1 MLKKVLVANRGEIAI
16 RIFRTCKELGIR
28 TVAVY
33 SEADRGA
40 LHTRFADEAFQIGPP
55 PAAESYL
62 QMEKIIGV
70 AKGSNCDGIHPGY
83 GFLSENEDF
92 AQASEDAGLIFVG
105 PSPEAI
111 RLLGDKIAARALAQQ
126 NGVPT
131 VPGVGQPIQDLLTAQ
146 KAAKEIGFPL
156 LIKAAAGGGG
166 KGMRVVQNESELKDA
181 LTRAQSEAQ
190 AAFGDPTVFIEK
202 FIPKAKHIEVQILS
216 DAKNFLYLGE
226 RECSVQRRHQKLIEE
241 SPAPK
246 LTQLLRDTICEAAIK
261 VAKAA
266 RYKSAGTVEFL
277 FDTEA
282 QKFYFLEVNTRLQ
295 VEHPVTE
302 MVTGIDIVKEQLRVA
317 AGQTLSITQS
327 DVRPRG
333 HAIECRICAED
344 FQDQFL
350 PSTGFIE
357 ELNLPTGPGVR
368 VDQGISQGEHITPFY
383 DPLMAKLIV
392 WGENRVSAIERAKR
406 ALEEFR
412 VFGVKTTIG
421 FHHQAMD
428 DALFRSGEYT
438 TDFIKHFQ
446 PKRTLTDE
454 ELEMLALAAVL
465 KHTQESVPFSTN
477 SDSDASAWK
486 RPDRV

>member
-33 SEADRGA
+33 SEVDRGA

-55 PAAESYL
+55 SAAESYL
-62 QMEKIIGV
+62 RAEKIIGV
-70 AKGSNCDGIHPGY
+70 AKRSNCDGIHPGY

-92 AQASEDAGLIFVG
+92 AQAVEDAGLIFAG

-111 RLLGDKIAARALAQQ
+111 RLLGDKIAARVLAQQ
-126 NGVPT
+126 HGVPT
-131 VPGVGQPIQDLLTAQ
+131 VPGVGQPIKDLSIAQ
-146 KAAKEIGFPL
+146 KAASEIGFPI

-166 KGMRVVQNESELKDA
+166 KGMRIVQNDTELKDA
-181 LTRAQSEAQ
+181 LIRAQSEAQ
-190 AAFGDPTVFIEK
+190 AAFGDPTVFLEK
-202 FIPKAKHIEVQILS
+202 FLPKAKHIEVQILS

-246 LTQLLRDTICEAAIK
+246 LTPPLREAIYEAAIK

-357 ELNLPTGPGVR
+357 ALNLPTGPGVR
-368 VDQGISQGEHITPFY
+368 VDQGISQGERITPFY

-392 WGENRVSAIERAKR
+392 WGEDRASAIARAKR

-412 VFGVKTTIG
+412 VLGVKTTIG
-421 FHHQAMD
+421 FHRQMMD

-446 PKRTLTDE
+446 PKRTPTDE
-454 ELEMLALAAVL
+454 EVEMLALAAVL

-477 SDSDASAWK
+477 SNSDASAWK